1 MKIERP
7 NSLEITPE
15 ESQELEYL
23 RVTIERAIKDGVIT
37 RVEFEL
43 IKMLMFSNKKNNPD
57 QILRQVTLYRNL
69 VVEKLNNSEP
79 IFESPQ

>member
-7 NSLEITPE
+7 NSLKITPE

-37 RVEFEL
+37 RIEFES
-43 IKMLMFSNKKNNPD
+43 IKTIMFSNKKNNPD
-57 QILRQVTLYRNL
+57 QILRQVTLYRHL
-69 VVEKLNNSEP
+69 VVEKMNNGEL

>member
-7 NSLEITPE
+7 NSLKITPE

-37 RVEFEL
+37 RIEFES
-43 IKMLMFSNKKNNPD
+43 IKMIMFSNKKNNPD

-69 VVEKLNNSEP
+69 VVEKLNNSEL

>member
-7 NSLEITPE
+7 NSLKITPE

-37 RVEFEL
+37 RIEFES
-43 IKMLMFSNKKNNPD
+43 IKTIMFSNKKNNPD
-57 QILRQVTLYRNL
+57 QILRQVTLYRHL
-69 VVEKLNNSEP
+69 VVEKLNNSEL

>member
-7 NSLEITPE
+7 NSLKITPE

-37 RVEFEL
+37 RIEFES
-43 IKMLMFSNKKNNPD
+43 IKMIMFSNKKNSPD

-69 VVEKLNNSEP
+69 VVEKLNNSELT
-79 IFESPQ
+79 FESPQ

>member
-7 NSLEITPE
+7 NSLKITPE

>member
-7 NSLEITPE
+7 HSLEITPE

-23 RVTIERAIKDGVIT
+23 RVRIERAIQDGVIT
-37 RVEFEL
+37 RIEFES
-43 IKMLMFSNKKNNPD
+43 IKMIMFSNKKNNPD
-57 QILRQVTLYRNL
+57 QIFRQVTLYRHL
-69 VVEKLNNSEP
+69 VLEKMNNGEL

>member
-7 NSLEITPE
+7 NSLKITPE
-15 ESQELEYL
+15 ENQELEYL

-37 RVEFEL
+37 RIEFES
-43 IKMLMFSNKKNNPD
+43 IKMIMFSNKKNNPD
-57 QILRQVTLYRNL
+57 QILRQVTLYRKL
-69 VVEKLNNSEP
+69 VVEKLNNGEL

>member
-7 NSLEITPE
+7 NSLKITPE
-15 ESQELEYL
+15 ENQELEYL

-69 VVEKLNNSEP
+69 VVEKLNNSEL

>member
-7 NSLEITPE
+7 HSLEITPE

-37 RVEFEL
+37 RIEFES
-43 IKMLMFSNKKNNPD
+43 IKMIMFSNKKNNPD
-57 QILRQVTLYRNL
+57 QIFRQVTLYRHL
-69 VVEKLNNSEP
+69 VLEKLNNGEL

>member
-1 MKIERP
+1 MKIECP
-7 NSLEITPE
+7 NSLKITPE

-37 RVEFEL
+37 RIEFES

-57 QILRQVTLYRNL
+57 QILRQVTLYRKL
-69 VVEKLNNSEP
+69 VVEKLNNSEL

>member
-1 MKIERP
+1 MKIEHP
-7 NSLEITPE
+7 KSLEITPE

-37 RVEFEL
+37 RIEFES
-43 IKMLMFSNKKNNPD
+43 IKTIMFSNKKNNPD
-57 QILRQVTLYRNL
+57 QILRQVTLYRHL
-69 VVEKLNNSEP
+69 VVEKMNNGEL

>member
-37 RVEFEL
+37 RVEFES

-69 VVEKLNNSEP
+69 VVEKLNNSELT
-79 IFESPQ
+79 FESPQ

>member
-7 NSLEITPE
+7 HSLEITPE

-23 RVTIERAIKDGVIT
+23 RVTIERAIEDGVIT
-37 RVEFEL
+37 RIEFES
-43 IKMLMFSNKKNNPD
+43 IKMIMFSNKKNNPD
-57 QILRQVTLYRNL
+57 QILRQVTLYRHL
-69 VVEKLNNSEP
+69 VLEKMNNGEL

>member
-23 RVTIERAIKDGVIT
+23 RVTIERAIKDGDH
-37 RVEFEL
+37 
-43 IKMLMFSNKKNNPD
+43 KNRIWID
-57 QILRQVTLYRNL
+57 
-69 VVEKLNNSEP
+69 
-79 IFESPQ
+79 

>member
-7 NSLEITPE
+7 HSLEITPE

-23 RVTIERAIKDGVIT
+23 RVKIQRAIQDGVIT
-37 RVEFEL
+37 RIEFES
-43 IKMLMFSNKKNNPD
+43 IKMIMFSNKKNNPD
-57 QILRQVTLYRNL
+57 QILRQVTLYRHL
-69 VVEKLNNSEP
+69 VVEKMNNGEL

>member
-7 NSLEITPE
+7 HSLEITPE

-37 RVEFEL
+37 RIEFES
-43 IKMLMFSNKKNNPD
+43 IKMIMFSNKKNNPD
-57 QILRQVTLYRNL
+57 QILRQVTLYRHL
-69 VVEKLNNSEP
+69 VLEKLNNGEL

>member
-1 MKIERP
+1 MKIEHP
-7 NSLEITPE
+7 KSLEITPE

-37 RVEFEL
+37 RIEFES
-43 IKMLMFSNKKNNPD
+43 IKMIMFSNKKNNPD
-57 QILRQVTLYRNL
+57 QILRQVTLYRKL
-69 VVEKLNNSEP
+69 VVEKLNNSEL

>member
-7 NSLEITPE
+7 HSLEITPE

-37 RVEFEL
+37 RIEFES
-43 IKMLMFSNKKNNPD
+43 IKTIMFSNKKNNPD
-57 QILRQVTLYRNL
+57 QILRQVTLYRHL
-69 VVEKLNNSEP
+69 VVEKMNNGEL

>member
-7 NSLEITPE
+7 NSLKITPE

-37 RVEFEL
+37 RIEFES
-43 IKMLMFSNKKNNPD
+43 IKMIMFSNKKNNPD
-57 QILRQVTLYRNL
+57 QILRQVTLYRHL
-69 VVEKLNNSEP
+69 VVEKMNNGEL

>member
-1 MKIERP
+1 MKIEHP

-23 RVTIERAIKDGVIT
+23 RVKIERAIKDGVIT
-37 RVEFEL
+37 RIEFES
-43 IKMLMFSNKKNNPD
+43 IKMIMFSNKKNNPE
-57 QILRQVTLYRNL
+57 QILRQVTLYRHL
-69 VVEKLNNSEP
+69 VLEKMNNGEL

>member
-7 NSLEITPE
+7 NSLKITPE
-15 ESQELEYL
+15 ETQELEYL

-37 RVEFEL
+37 RVEFES

-69 VVEKLNNSEP
+69 VVEKLNNSEL

>member
-7 NSLEITPE
+7 NSLKITPE

-69 VVEKLNNSEP
+69 VVEKLNNSEL

>member
-7 NSLEITPE
+7 NSLEITLE

-37 RVEFEL
+37 RIEFES
-43 IKMLMFSNKKNNPD
+43 IKTIMFSNKKNNPD
-57 QILRQVTLYRNL
+57 QILRQVTLYRHL
-69 VVEKLNNSEP
+69 VVEKMNNGEL

>member
-7 NSLEITPE
+7 HSLEITPE

-37 RVEFEL
+37 RIEFES
-43 IKMLMFSNKKNNPD
+43 IKMIMFSNKKNNPD
-57 QILRQVTLYRNL
+57 QILRQVTLYRHL
-69 VVEKLNNSEP
+69 VLEKMNNGEL

>member
-7 NSLEITPE
+7 NSLKITPE
-15 ESQELEYL
+15 ENQELEYL

-37 RVEFEL
+37 RVEFES

>member
-1 MKIERP
+1 MKIECP
-7 NSLEITPE
+7 NSLKITPE

-37 RVEFEL
+37 RIEFES
-43 IKMLMFSNKKNNPD
+43 IKMIMFSNKKNNPD

-69 VVEKLNNSEP
+69 VVEKLNNSELT
-79 IFESPQ
+79 FESPQ

>member
-7 NSLEITPE
+7 NSLKITPE

-37 RVEFEL
+37 RVEFES

>member
-7 NSLEITPE
+7 NSLKITPE

-37 RVEFEL
+37 RIEFES
-43 IKMLMFSNKKNNPD
+43 IKMIMFSNKKNNPD
-57 QILRQVTLYRNL
+57 QILRQVTLYRKL
-69 VVEKLNNSEP
+69 VVEKLNNSEL